1 MTFAAPPPASMSPM
15 LAPLTPEEERQ
26 LAAMQQQLYTPPPT
40 PTPAPGPALAA
51 MAPTPAPTPEPIGPA
66 LAATEPRRSNASLA
80 AYLSA
85 GGTDLRS
92 IYSNLAPEEQ
102 AFIDSMRAAKG
113 ASGQIQSDPD
123 RMLKALDTH
132 LKSYRSSNIQTLTTP
147 DGRQVSTWN
156 GQIIPDNSQEP
167 KRELIS
173 GEGGMQYFADPS
185 TSTATVITQGG
196 QPVRKEARLSPSQIN
211 KASLSQSLLDASNS
225 KFQMLNGLPETAKVS
240 WDENNQTYSQS
251 MFGTSVK
258 AEREKLLREQATH
271 EKTLESI
278 LTPPSRPSPT
288 PSPTPSPYSSADDV
302 RAALRAGKIDRAT
315 ALQILRSQFNYK

>member
-1 MTFAAPPPASMSPM
+1 M

-26 LAAMQQQLYTPPPT
+26 LAAMQQQLAAPQPT

-80 AYLSA
+80 AYISA
-85 GGTDLRS
+85 GGNDFRS
-92 IYSNLAPEEQ
+92 IYPNLAPEEQ
-102 AFIDSMRAAKG
+102 AFIDGMRSG
-113 ASGQIQSDPD
+113 LGSSGQMTTE
-123 RMLKALDTH
+123 RELMLKALDTH
-132 LKSYRSSNIQTLTTP
+132 LKSYRSSNIQTLTTS

-258 AEREKLLREQATH
+258 AEREKLLREQSTH

-288 PSPTPSPYSSADDV
+288 PSPTPDQFQVGKPYRDANGNV
-302 RAALRAGKIDRAT
+302 KTYRG
-315 ALQILRSQFNYK
+315 NGNWE

>member
-1 MTFAAPPPASMSPM
+1 
-15 LAPLTPEEERQ
+15 
-26 LAAMQQQLYTPPPT
+26 
-40 PTPAPGPALAA
+40 

-156 GQIIPDNSQEP
+156 GQIIPDASQEP
-167 KRELIS
+167 TKYERWQAED
-173 GEGGMQYFADPS
+173 GTMMMTDPTTGRTFPAWDVQTGS
-185 TSTATVITQGG
+185 PMRGPSKLSATQEDKIKTLQL
-196 QPVRKEARLSPSQIN
+196 QSENAQARLMDLARFTEN
-211 KASLSQSLLDASNS
+211 D
-225 KFQMLNGLPETAKVS
+225 KVS
-240 WDENNQTYSQS
+240 YDENTGIHSGAGWG
-251 MFGTSVK
+251 GTMVK
-258 AEREKLLREQATH
+258 DLRAKLQKEKEDYDKSINVALR
-271 EKTLESI
+271 
-278 LTPPSRPSPT
+278 PVSRAASPSPT
-288 PSPTPSPYSSADDV
+288 PSPTPDQFQV
-302 RAALRAGKIDRAT
+302 GKRYRDANGNVKTYRG
-315 ALQILRSQFNYK
+315 NGNWE